1 MKSVGNGLLI
11 RGSQVQV
18 LEGEQDFTTNT
29 TLSVSGFF
37 MYFIYILYSEKS
49 DKYYVGHTDDVNQ
62 RLLEHNTSERITFT
76 SKHRPWK
83 IMAVYE
89 CGAGRGEVLK
99 IERFIKRQ
107 KNRKLI
113 EKLIT
118 GCKFD
123 GVIDQLV
130 RVPYVRD

>member
-1 MKSVGNGLLI
+1 
-11 RGSQVQV
+11 
-18 LEGEQDFTTNT
+18 
-29 TLSVSGFF
+29 

-62 RLLEHNTSERITFT
+62 RLEIHNNSDRITYT

-89 CGAGRGEVLK
+89 CGTDRGDALK

-113 EKLIT
+113 QKLID
-118 GCKFD
+118 GGKFE
-123 GVIDQLV
+123 GVLAQLV
-130 RVPYVRD
+130 RVPHVRD